1 MESTEPI
8 RLSAS
13 ELRPGDRF
21 TRNAAAGTIIEVR
34 EATREERDINRLGHD
49 PGDMPLLA
57 IVYRDPGAPN
67 VDKVMI
73 KDPDTRFRHV
83 YRDQPED

>member
-1 MESTEPI
+1 VAVESNEPI
-8 RLSAS
+8 RLSVS

-34 EATREERDINRLGHD
+34 EATREERTINRLGYD
-49 PGDMPLLA
+49 PGDMLLLA
-57 IVYRDPGAPN
+57 IVYRDPEVPG

-73 KDPDTRFRHV
+73 KGPDTRFRHV
-83 YRDQPED
+83 YRDEA

>member
-21 TRNAAAGTIIEVR
+21 TRNAKAGTITEVR
-34 EATREERDINRLGHD
+34 EATPEERDINRLGHD

-57 IVYRDPGAPN
+57 IVYRDPEAPDL
-67 VDKVMI
+67 DKKMLMP
-73 KDPDTRFRHV
+73 PDARFRHV
-83 YRDQPED
+83 YRDEA